1 MTFSTLF
8 YLALLL
14 FSGLFFGRA
23 VKFIKLPNVTG
34 YLIGGLLIGPYCL
47 GILPMEMMEDLNLVS
62 EAALGFI
69 AFVIGGEFKFSYLK
83 KVGITPII
91 IALLEAATASICVFI
106 TLVIFGFGF
115 SLALLLGAIA
125 AATAPA
131 ATIMVVN
138 QYKAKGP
145 VTDTLLSVVAI
156 DDAVALILYGFA
168 SAIVST
174 ITNPS
179 ETSVLMLLLKPL
191 IEIIGSLLI
200 GIILAVAFA
209 WLLKFFKKGSNRLVL
224 SCAFVFLGAGIAT
237 TLGLSGLLLCMGMGA
252 ALVNISAST
261 PEIMKQVDGFTP
273 PLFVMFFVIS
283 GAELNIGIL
292 PQIGVIGVIYV
303 IARIF
308 GKISGAYLG
317 AVIGKADST
326 VKKYI
331 GFTLMPQAGVA
342 IGLSLIAAQQ
352 LPQYGDTIR
361 AVVLCATLIYELTG
375 PAITKIA
382 LTKAGEIKTY
392 E

>member
-1 MTFSTLF
+1 MTFPTLF

-14 FSGLFFGRA
+14 FAGLFFGRA

-47 GILPMEMMEDLNLVS
+47 GLLPLNLMENLNIVS

-69 AFVIGGEFKFSYLK
+69 AFTIGGEFKFSYLK
-83 KVGITPII
+83 KVGTAPII
-91 IALLEAATASICVFI
+91 IAFFEAAMATTFVVI
-106 TLVIFGFGF
+106 TLLSFGIDL

-131 ATIMVVN
+131 ATVMVVN

-156 DDAVALILYGFA
+156 DDAAALILYGFA

-174 ITNPS
+174 MINPS
-179 ETSVLMLLLKPL
+179 ETSMLISLLEPL
-191 IEIIGSLLI
+191 FEIIGSLAI
-200 GIILAVAFA
+200 GFILALAFA
-209 WLLKFFKKGSNRLVL
+209 WLLKYFKKGSNRLIL
-224 SCAFVFLGAGIAT
+224 SCAFILLGTGIAT
-237 TLGLSGLLLCMGMGA
+237 TLNLSGLLLCMGMGA
-252 ALVNISAST
+252 TLVNVSSSI

-273 PLFVMFFVIS
+273 PLFVMFFVAS

-292 PQIGVIGVIYV
+292 PQIGMIGVIYV
-303 IARIF
+303 ITRVV
-308 GKISGAYLG
+308 GKVLGAYFG
-317 AVIGKADST
+317 SVIGKAGDT

-331 GFTLMPQAGVA
+331 GFTLVPQAGVA

-361 AVVLCATLIYELTG
+361 AVILCATLIYELIG

-382 LTKAGEIKTY
+382 LTKAGEIKTQ
-392 E
+392 